1 MNQRSRWVYG
11 ALLAVWAIVVV
22 WQGLE
27 HNRFCK
33 AAREALIARARDIST
48 TVGLVMRSQRRF
60 GVISRER
67 IESALSA
74 LVRPNEVP
82 SIALLNAAGEVVASA
97 GAPIDFETKR
107 LAPVGLH
114 WGDRTLTV
122 LNLVDLGTDVA
133 TEPERSRPPLVL
145 PRDEIFNPFGTNRP
159 GTNRPPPPP
168 GPPPGGPPPDRP
180 PGPAGPEFAPTNL
193 AEVPGIPLPPDAT
206 NRPPRE
212 RGGPRPRLGR
222 PYWMSEAEY
231 KEAIQKQGAH
241 SFAIVLATRP
251 MQMAARQDLWVRL
264 LISGLASVA
273 VAGLALAWRSFTRA
287 AELEVRLVRAAEL
300 NNRLKEMNLA
310 AAGLAHETKNPLNI
324 IRGLAQ
330 LIAKQESAPPEVR
343 QKSAQIVEEADR
355 VTAQL
360 NEFISFSRPRE
371 IRRANVP
378 LGSVVAEVVRALTPD
393 LEEKAIRLH
402 VPPDLPTIEADEQ
415 QLRQALFN
423 LLLNAVQAVEPQ
435 GQIQLATLKQ
445 DSTTIALDIRD
456 NGPGV
461 PPEHRQDIFKPYFT
475 TNQKGTGLG
484 LAVVQQIVLA
494 HGWEIQCLPNE
505 PRGAIFRISH
515 VRLAGS

>member
-1 MNQRSRWVYG
+1 MNLRSPWVYA

-22 WQGLE
+22 WQVFE
-27 HNRFCK
+27 HNRVREAAK
-33 AAREALIARARDIST
+33 AALIARARDIST

-67 IESALSA
+67 IESALNA

-114 WGDRTLTV
+114 WGERTLTV
-122 LNLVDLGTDVA
+122 LNLVDLGTEVP
-133 TEPERSRPPLVL
+133 TEPEAARPTLVL
-145 PRDEIFNPFGTNRP
+145 PRGEIFNPFGTNRP
-159 GTNRPPPPP
+159 GTNRVPPQPPLGPPHP
-168 GPPPGGPPPDRP
+168 GPPPSGT
-180 PGPAGPEFAPTNL
+180 ATNADQGATIASADL
-193 AEVPGIPLPPDAT
+193 T

-212 RGGPRPRLGR
+212 RAGPRPRLGR
-222 PYWMSEAEY
+222 PFWMTEAEY

-251 MQMAARQDLWVRL
+251 MQVAARQDLWVRL
-264 LISGLASVA
+264 LISGLASAA

-330 LIAKQESAPPEVR
+330 LLAKLESAPPEVR

-378 LGSVVAEVVRALTPD
+378 LGSVVSEVVRALTPD
-393 LEEKAIRLH
+393 LEEKGIRLQ
-402 VPPDLPTIEADEQ
+402 VPRDLPTIEADEQ

-423 LLLNAVQAVEPQ
+423 LLLNAVQAVEPH
-435 GQIQLATLKQ
+435 GEIQLATLKL
-445 DSTTIALDIRD
+445 DSATIALDIRD

-515 VRLAGS
+515 IRLATG

>member
-11 ALLAVWAIVVV
+11 ALLAVWAVVVV

-27 HNRFCK
+27 HNRVCR

-60 GVISRER
+60 GIISRER

-82 SIALLNAAGEVVASA
+82 SIALLNAASEVVASA

-122 LNLVDLGTDVA
+122 LNLVDLGTDVT
-133 TEPERSRPPLVL
+133 TEPDRSRPPLVL
-145 PRDEIFNPFGTNRP
+145 PRDEILNPFGTNRP
-159 GTNRPPPPP
+159 GTNRLPPQPPP
-168 GPPPGGPPPDRP
+168 GAPPPDAP
-180 PGPAGPEFAPTNL
+180 SEPGAPGFFPTN
-193 AEVPGIPLPPDAT
+193 VPGMPLPPDAAD
-206 NRPPRE
+206 RPPRE

-251 MQMAARQDLWVRL
+251 MEIAARQDLWLRL

-330 LIAKQESAPPEVR
+330 LIGKQESAPPEVR

-393 LEEKAIRLH
+393 LEEKAIRLQ

-423 LLLNAVQAVEPQ
+423 LLLNAVQAVEPH
-435 GQIQLATLKQ
+435 GEIQLATLKQ
-445 DSTTIALDIRD
+445 DSSTIALDIRD

-494 HGWEIQCLPNE
+494 HGWEIQCLANE

-515 VRLAGS
+515 VRLAAS